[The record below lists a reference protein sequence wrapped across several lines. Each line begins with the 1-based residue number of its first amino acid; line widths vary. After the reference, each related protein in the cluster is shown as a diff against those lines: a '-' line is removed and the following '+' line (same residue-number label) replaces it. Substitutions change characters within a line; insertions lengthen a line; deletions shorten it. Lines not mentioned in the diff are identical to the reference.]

1 MDAFPIISLVI
12 LFFLF
17 QLQYSQ
23 RFKNGI
29 MGFISFISKSRIPS
43 KLKWLIL
50 SSIAGSLPIKN
61 RTIFASP
68 LLHPLSVNKSDK
80 AAITFLT
87 SHFYYFISPLS
98 PALITFLLLSGLSF
112 SQALPYLIIPVIPF
126 LLICYKLMPAENI
139 KETEAVASVW
149 DYLFAFALILLLGV
163 GFYTK
168 NIIPLIIALIVFIIG
183 KDYKFVINKSLI
195 TSLFLITIV
204 LLAKPIISDFIKSLS
219 ISINPLI
226 LALLVGLA
234 TGSSKLSC
242 TLLYGIPMSFSEMIM
257 TYPLWWMGYMLS
269 PLHLCPMYSALVF
282 DANYKKL
289 YKKSLIAVL
298 GTVIISEIV
307 YALIFLISNLN

>member
-1 MDAFPIISLVI
+1 MDVFSAVCLAI

-17 QLQYSQ
+17 HLQYSE

-29 MGFISFISKSRIPS
+29 TGLISFISKSRIPS
-43 KLKWLIL
+43 KLKWLML
-50 SSIAGSLPIKN
+50 SSVAGSLPIKN

-68 LLHPLSVNKSDK
+68 LLHPLSANKSDK

-126 LLICYKLMPAENI
+126 LLICYRLMPAENV

-149 DYLFAFALILLLGV
+149 DYLFAFALIMLLGV

-204 LLAKPIISDFIKSLS
+204 LLAKPIISDFIKSVS

-282 DANYKKL
+282 DANYKEL

-298 GTVIISEIV
+298 GAVIISEIV
-307 YALIFLISNLN
+307 YALVFLMPNLN

>member
-1 MDAFPIISLVI
+1 MDAFSIISLVI

-17 QLQYSQ
+17 HLQYSQ

-29 MGFISFISKSRIPS
+29 VGLISFISKTRMPS

-50 SSIAGSLPIKN
+50 SSVAGSLPIKN

-68 LLHPLSVNKSDK
+68 LLHPLSGNKSDK

-98 PALITFLLLSGLSF
+98 PALVTSLLLSGLAF
-112 SQALPYLIIPVIPF
+112 SQVLPYLIIPVIPF
-126 LLICYKLMPAENI
+126 LLICYKLMPAEDI
-139 KETEAVASVW
+139 KEKEATASVW
-149 DYLFAFALILLLGV
+149 DYLFASIIILLLGM

-168 NIIPLIIALIVFIIG
+168 NIIPLTIALVIFIIG
-183 KDYKFVINKSLI
+183 KDYKFTINKSLI
-195 TSLFLITIV
+195 TSLSLITIV
-204 LLAKPIISDFIKSLS
+204 LLAKPVIGGFIKSLS
-219 ISINPLI
+219 ISINPLL
-226 LALLVGLA
+226 LALLIGLA

-282 DANYKKL
+282 DADYKAL
-289 YKKSLIAVL
+289 YKKSLIAIL
-298 GTVIISEIV
+298 GTVLISEII
-307 YALIFLISNLN
+307 YSLIFLWR

>member
-1 MDAFPIISLVI
+1 
-12 LFFLF
+12 
-17 QLQYSQ
+17 
-23 RFKNGI
+23 
-29 MGFISFISKSRIPS
+29 MGLISFISKSRIPS

-50 SSIAGSLPIKN
+50 SSVAGSLPIKN

-68 LLHPLSVNKSDK
+68 LLHPLSANKSDK

-87 SHFYYFISPLS
+87 SHFYYFVSPLS

-126 LLICYKLMPAENI
+126 LLICYRLMPAENI

-195 TSLFLITIV
+195 TSLSLITIV
-204 LLAKPIISDFIKSLS
+204 LLAKPIISGFIKSLS
-219 ISINPLI
+219 ISINPLL
-226 LALLVGLA
+226 LALLIGLA

-242 TLLYGIPMSFSEMIM
+242 TLLYGMPLNFSEAIM

-269 PLHLCPMYSALVF
+269 PLHLCPMYASTIFGADYKSVYKQTLLTVVSTVLV
-282 DANYKKL
+282 
-289 YKKSLIAVL
+289 
-298 GTVIISEIV
+298 SE
-307 YALIFLISNLN
+307 LIFLFIFSCI

>member
-1 MDAFPIISLVI
+1 MDVFSAVCLAI

-17 QLQYSQ
+17 HLQYSQ

-29 MGFISFISKSRIPS
+29 MGLISFISKSRIPS

-50 SSIAGSLPIKN
+50 SSVAGSLPIKN

-68 LLHPLSVNKSDK
+68 LLHPLSANKSDK

-87 SHFYYFISPLS
+87 SHFYYFVSPLS

-126 LLICYKLMPAENI
+126 LLICYRLMPAENI

-195 TSLFLITIV
+195 TSLSLITIV
-204 LLAKPIISDFIKSLS
+204 LLAKPIISGFIKSLS
-219 ISINPLI
+219 ISINPLL
-226 LALLVGLA
+226 LALLIGLA

-242 TLLYGIPMSFSEMIM
+242 TLLYGMPLNFSEAIM

-269 PLHLCPMYSALVF
+269 PLHLCPMYASTIFGADYKSVYKQTLLTVVSTVLV
-282 DANYKKL
+282 
-289 YKKSLIAVL
+289 
-298 GTVIISEIV
+298 SE
-307 YALIFLISNLN
+307 LIFLFIFSCI